1 MDGKV
6 RGWKSKR
13 IEKFG
18 KKMEDGL
25 ILYPFGRIEKWKKS
39 AIFNLLKMGGKIGE
53 N

>member
-39 AIFNLLKMGGKIGE
+39 AILIFSKWEEK
-53 N
+53 